1 MDDHHNGRW
10 MMGEIGCQKGRAET
24 VKGKIQNFLFEA
36 QLPMKN
42 AELKF
47 DDQIYEH
54 SPLLLSITN

>member
-1 MDDHHNGRW
+1 

-24 VKGKIQNFLFEA
+24 VKCKIQNFLFEA

-42 AELKF
+42 AELRF

-54 SPLLLSITN
+54 SPLLLSIAN